1 MYMNRLDIGYQKSHI
16 CNNFPLFTPSYGQS
30 AQNLPNRFYQPYF
43 FAAASMALP
52 ALARSPGTIT
62 G

>member
-1 MYMNRLDIGYQKSHI
+1 MNRLFAGFQKSHI
-16 CNNFPLFTPSYGQS
+16 CNNYPRFTPFYRQS
-30 AQNLPNRFYQPYF
+30 AQNLPNRIYQPYF